1 MSIAGHVSI
10 EMLRHYSHIR
20 QEAKRKAVA
29 SLDNVTIASQ
39 LEKWKKLRFYP
50 CAPSLE
56 RTYAS
61 RFKSESFLCGKR
73 KAMLEC
79 QGCRYVHMFL
89 ACALQMLRVGAY
101 SI

>member
-39 LEKWKKLRFYP
+39 LEKWKKN
-50 CAPSLE
+50 ANDEKTMSAGE
-56 RTYAS
+56 
-61 RFKSESFLCGKR
+61 
-73 KAMLEC
+73 
-79 QGCRYVHMFL
+79 
-89 ACALQMLRVGAY
+89 
-101 SI
+101 

>member
-39 LEKWKKLRFYP
+39 LEKWKKLP
-50 CAPSLE
+50 TM
-56 RTYAS
+56 RTMSAG
-61 RFKSESFLCGKR
+61 ETT
-73 KAMLEC
+73 
-79 QGCRYVHMFL
+79 
-89 ACALQMLRVGAY
+89 
-101 SI
+101 